1 MTGWPMIVLRRLAL
15 CVVVVWGA
23 VTITFIAVRL
33 VPGDPASVLLGSSS
47 TPEQV
52 EAMRERLDLDEPM
65 PAQYLAFLRSAAR
78 FDYGE
83 SIRLDGDAMA
93 QVLERLPRT
102 LVLGGAAMAVALTAS
117 IPLGIVAARRRGGTV
132 DRAISSGSLV
142 GQALPSFWVGIMLIL
157 VFSRVLQWLP
167 SGGSGGVRYALLPV
181 VTLALPL
188 VGSLVR
194 LVRNGMLDALGEP
207 YVLTARAK
215 GLTERE
221 ITYGH
226 ALRNVLPPVLVMAG
240 LQAGELLSGVV
251 IVEVVFSW
259 PGLGRLLVESISRR
273 DYPVVQATIVL
284 VAITYALVNLAV
296 DLANLALDPRVRVA

>member
-1 MTGWPMIVLRRLAL
+1 VTGWPTIVLRRLAL

-33 VPGDPASVLLGSSS
+33 VPGDPASVLLGSSA

-52 EAMRERLDLDEPM
+52 QAMRDRLDLDESM
-65 PAQYLAFLRSAAR
+65 PAQYVAFLQAAAR
-78 FDYGE
+78 FDYGD

-102 LVLGGAAMAVALTAS
+102 LVLGGAAMAVALAVS
-117 IPLGIVAARRRGGTV
+117 IPLGIVAARRRGGTL
-132 DRAISSGSLV
+132 DRTISSGSLV

-215 GLTERE
+215 GLTDRE
-221 ITYGH
+221 VTYGH
-226 ALRNVLPPVLVMAG
+226 ALRNVLPPVLTMAG

-259 PGLGRLLVESISRR
+259 PGLGRLLVESIGRR

-284 VAITYALVNLAV
+284 VAIIYALVNLAV
-296 DLANLALDPRVRVA
+296 DLANLVLDPRVRVA